1 MEQRF
6 DPIKDKTA
14 EIIEAIM
21 QSPDIPDDPGLQFK
35 IRLSVEEA
43 TENIVQ
49 YAYAEGEGYVVVKT
63 ELTPANRLIITLRD
77 EGVPFNPLDKDD
89 PDITLS
95 AEDRN
100 IGGLGIF
107 LCKQLM
113 DKVTYTF
120 ENGCNILTMEKQIT
134 TPKNN

>member
-1 MEQRF
+1 MEKRF

-21 QSPDIPDDPGLQFK
+21 QSPDMPNDDELLFK

-43 TENIVQ
+43 AENIVQ

-63 ELTPANRLIITLRD
+63 ERTPTNLLIITLRD
-77 EGVPFNPLDKDD
+77 EGVPFNPAEQDD

-95 AEDRN
+95 AEDRQ

-107 LCKQLM
+107 LCKKLM
-113 DKVTYTF
+113 DKVSYTF
-120 ENGCNILTMEKQIT
+120 ENKCNILIMEKQL
-134 TPKNN
+134 

>member
-1 MEQRF
+1 MTEHRF
-6 DPIKDKTA
+6 NPIKDKTA
-14 EIIEAIM
+14 EIVEYIM
-21 QSPDIPDDPGLQFK
+21 DAPEMPKNDDLLFN

-49 YAYAEGEGYVVVKT
+49 YAYAEGEGYVVVKV
-63 ELTPANRLIITLRD
+63 EVLPNNRLVITLKD
-77 EGVPFNPLDKDD
+77 EGVPFNPLDKND

-95 AEDRN
+95 AEERQ

-107 LCKQLM
+107 LCKNLM

-120 ENGCNILTMEKQIT
+120 EKGCNVLIMEKEI
-134 TPKNN
+134 

>member
-1 MEQRF
+1 MEKRF

-21 QSPDIPDDPGLQFK
+21 QSPNMPDDDSLLFK

-49 YAYAEGEGYVVVKT
+49 YAYAEGEGYVIVKT
-63 ELTPANRLIITLRD
+63 ERTPSNRLVITLRD
-77 EGVPFNPLDKDD
+77 EGVPFNPLDKAD

-95 AEDRN
+95 AEERS

-113 DKVTYTF
+113 DKVSYTF
-120 ENGCNILTMEKQIT
+120 ENKCNILVMEKQI
-134 TPKNN
+134 

>member
-1 MEQRF
+1 MEKRF

-14 EIIEAIM
+14 EIIECIM
-21 QSPDIPDDPGLQFK
+21 SAPEIPDSDDLRFN
-35 IRLSVEEA
+35 IRLAVEEA

-49 YAYAEGEGYVVVKT
+49 YAYAEGEGYVIVKI
-63 ELTPANRLIITLRD
+63 EKDANNKLTITLRD
-77 EGVPFNPLDKDD
+77 EGVPFNPLAKDD

-95 AEDRN
+95 AEERQ

-113 DKVTYTF
+113 DKVTYVF
-120 ENGCNILTMEKQIT
+120 EKGCNVLIMEKEC
-134 TPKNN
+134 

>member
-6 DPIKDKTA
+6 DPIKNKTA

-21 QSPDIPDDPGLQFK
+21 QSPDMPDNEELTFK

-63 ELTPANRLIITLRD
+63 ERTPENKLIITLRD
-77 EGVPFNPLDKDD
+77 EGVPFNPLEQDD

-95 AEDRN
+95 AEERN

-107 LCKQLM
+107 LCKKLM
-113 DKVTYTF
+113 DKVSYTF
-120 ENGCNILTMEKQIT
+120 ENKCNILMMEKQL
-134 TPKNN
+134 

>member
-1 MEQRF
+1 MEKRF
-6 DPIKDKTA
+6 DPIKNKTA
-14 EIIEAIM
+14 EIVDWIM
-21 QSPDIPDDPGLQFK
+21 STPEIPESEDLQFN
-35 IRLSVEEA
+35 IRLAVEEA

-63 ELTPANRLIITLRD
+63 EKDSDNKLTITMRD
-77 EGVPFNPLDKDD
+77 EGVPFNPLAKDD

-95 AEDRN
+95 AEDRQ

-113 DKVTYTF
+113 DKVMYLF
-120 ENGCNILTMEKQIT
+120 ENGCNVLTMEK
-134 TPKNN
+134 KC

>member
-1 MEQRF
+1 MEKRF
-6 DPIKDKTA
+6 EPIKDKTA
-14 EIIEAIM
+14 LIIEAIM
-21 QSPDIPDDPGLQFK
+21 DSPDIPDDDALTFK
-35 IRLSVEEA
+35 IRLAVEEA
-43 TENIVQ
+43 VENVVQ
-49 YAYAEGEGYVVVKT
+49 YAYAEGQGWIVVGT
-63 ELTPANRLIITLRD
+63 EQKNGILSITIRD

-95 AEDRN
+95 AEDRQ

-120 ENGCNILTMEKQIT
+120 ENKCNILRMEKQL
-134 TPKNN
+134 NN

>member
-1 MEQRF
+1 MLEHRF

-14 EIIEAIM
+14 EIVEYLM
-21 QSPDIPDDPGLQFK
+21 QSPDIPNSEDLKFN
-35 IRLSVEEA
+35 IRLAVEEA

-49 YAYAEGEGYVVVKT
+49 YAYAEGEGYIIVKT
-63 ELTPANRLIITLRD
+63 EVAPGNRLVITLKD
-77 EGVPFNPLDKDD
+77 EGVPFNPLAKDD

-95 AEDRN
+95 AEERQ

-120 ENGCNILTMEKQIT
+120 EKGCNILVMEKEI
-134 TPKNN
+134 

>member
-1 MEQRF
+1 MEKRF
-6 DPIKDKTA
+6 DPIKNKTA
-14 EIIEAIM
+14 EIVDWIM
-21 QSPDIPDDPGLQFK
+21 STPEIPESEDLQFN
-35 IRLSVEEA
+35 IRLAVEEA

-63 ELTPANRLIITLRD
+63 EKDSDNKLTITMRD
-77 EGVPFNPLDKDD
+77 EGVPFNPLAKDD

-95 AEDRN
+95 AEDRQ

-113 DKVTYTF
+113 DKVIYLF
-120 ENGCNILTMEKQIT
+120 ENGCNVLTMEK
-134 TPKNN
+134 KC

>member
-1 MEQRF
+1 MEKRF

-21 QSPDIPDDPGLQFK
+21 QSPDMPDDDSLLFK

-49 YAYAEGEGYVVVKT
+49 YAYAEGEGYVIVKT
-63 ELTPANRLIITLRD
+63 ERTPFNRLVITLRD
-77 EGVPFNPLDKDD
+77 EGVPFNPLDKAD

-95 AEDRN
+95 AEERS

-113 DKVTYTF
+113 DKVSYTF
-120 ENGCNILTMEKQIT
+120 ENKCNILVMEKQI
-134 TPKNN
+134 

>member
-1 MEQRF
+1 MEKRF
-6 DPIKDKTA
+6 DPIKNKTA

-21 QSPDIPDDPGLQFK
+21 QSPDMPEDESLLFK

-49 YAYAEGEGYVVVKT
+49 YAYSEGQGYVIVKT
-63 ELTPANRLIITLRD
+63 ERTPDNRLCITLRD
-77 EGVPFNPLDKDD
+77 EGVPFNPLQKAD

-95 AEDRN
+95 AEERN

-113 DKVTYTF
+113 DKVSYTF
-120 ENGCNILTMEKQIT
+120 ENKCNILIMEKQL
-134 TPKNN
+134 

>member
-1 MEQRF
+1 MEKRF
-6 DPIKDKTA
+6 EPIKDKTA
-14 EIIEAIM
+14 LIIEAIM
-21 QSPDIPDDPGLQFK
+21 DSPDIPDDDALTFK
-35 IRLSVEEA
+35 IRLAVEEA
-43 TENIVQ
+43 VENVVQ
-49 YAYAEGEGYVVVKT
+49 YAYAEGQGWIVVGT
-63 ELTPANRLIITLRD
+63 EQKNGILSITIRD

-95 AEDRN
+95 AEDRQ

-120 ENGCNILTMEKQIT
+120 ENRCNILRMEKQL
-134 TPKNN
+134 NN

>member
-1 MEQRF
+1 MEKRF

-21 QSPDIPDDPGLQFK
+21 QSPDMPNDDELLFK

-43 TENIVQ
+43 AENIVQ

-63 ELTPANRLIITLRD
+63 ERTPTNLLIITLRD
-77 EGVPFNPLDKDD
+77 EGVPFNPLEQDD

-95 AEDRN
+95 AEDRQ

-107 LCKQLM
+107 LCKKLM
-113 DKVTYTF
+113 DKVSYTF
-120 ENGCNILTMEKQIT
+120 ENKCNILIMEKQL
-134 TPKNN
+134 

>member
-6 DPIKDKTA
+6 DPIKNKTA

-21 QSPDIPDDPGLQFK
+21 QSPDMPDNEELTFK

-63 ELTPANRLIITLRD
+63 ERTPENKLIITLRD
-77 EGVPFNPLDKDD
+77 EGVPFNPLEQDD

-95 AEDRN
+95 AEERN

-107 LCKQLM
+107 LCKKLM
-113 DKVTYTF
+113 DKVSYTF
-120 ENGCNILTMEKQIT
+120 ENKCNILIMEKQL
-134 TPKNN
+134 

>member
-1 MEQRF
+1 MEKRF
-6 DPIKDKTA
+6 EPIKDKTA
-14 EIIEAIM
+14 IIIEAIM
-21 QSPDIPDDPGLQFK
+21 TSPDIPDDESLSFK
-35 IRLSVEEA
+35 IRLAVEEA
-43 TENIVQ
+43 VENVVQ
-49 YAYAEGEGYVVVKT
+49 YAYAEGQGW
-63 ELTPANRLIITLRD
+63 IIVSTVLKGDVLSIIIRD

-95 AEDRN
+95 AEERQ

-120 ENGCNILTMEKQIT
+120 ENKCNILCMEKKIR
-134 TPKNN
+134 

>member
-6 DPIKDKTA
+6 DPIKNKTA
-14 EIIEAIM
+14 EIVEYVM
-21 QSPDIPDDPGLQFK
+21 SSPEMPDDEDLLFK
-35 IRLSVEEA
+35 IRLAVEEA

-63 ELTPANRLIITLRD
+63 EKDANNRLKITMKD
-77 EGVPFNPLDKDD
+77 EGVPFNPLAKDD

-95 AEDRN
+95 AEDRQ

-113 DKVTYTF
+113 DKVTYMF
-120 ENGCNILTMEKQIT
+120 EKGCNVLIMEKEC
-134 TPKNN
+134 